1 MEKPRAEDTA
11 VEDRSILIKSTSTQN
26 VCTSCFCRHEKIL
39 QSVSFPR
46 NGKSFLHCQQLP
58 LLNIARNLKCL
69 PEDYSMILT
78 YFIPPDVLR
87 LWGRMDYCQRSCSQD
102 NLNVGL
108 RTHRAAQPSNAP
120 VSGWSQLANICRLP
134 NERSIYIY
142 IAEASEWNTSIS
154 HADTQIPS
162 VALPDSRWSTNVIS
176 HPNPTGNT

>member
-11 VEDRSILIKSTSTQN
+11 VEDRSILIKSGSAQN
-26 VCTSCFCRHEKIL
+26 VCTSYFCRHEKIL

-69 PEDYSMILT
+69 PEDYSMILS
-78 YFIPPDVLR
+78 YFIPPDVSC
-87 LWGRMDYCQRSCSQD
+87 LWGRMDYCQHSCSKD
-102 NLNVGL
+102 NLNAGL

-142 IAEASEWNTSIS
+142 CRGFWMKYQHQSCW
-154 HADTQIPS
+154 
-162 VALPDSRWSTNVIS
+162 
-176 HPNPTGNT
+176 HPNPFCCPTWQQVEYQCHLSSKSYW